1 MMKIISCDHYC
12 EKLWGKN
19 NNMARKN
26 IKNITHLW
34 TLLLAVLCSVCPQH
48 IDYIL
53 VIMKDLQSIGT
64 SQNKTNL
71 ELGLATPYFGNAY
84 KLQGVPKKMFPCLRG
99 HNSPKNGTRNKSRVI
114 FKILSKGPLQ
124 KKKKKL
130 WQMSYRVCPPPPPL
144 IWRKIQCIFFKKL
157 DQY

>member
-1 MMKIISCDHYC
+1 MKIISCDHYC

-64 SQNKTNL
+64 SQNQTNL
-71 ELGLATPYFGNAY
+71 EFGLATPYFGNAY
-84 KLQGVPKKMFPCLRG
+84 ELFPQVILLTGQSKFTHFGFDFNVMCTRLWLGWDFEFGLVLVKNPNFILQ
-99 HNSPKNGTRNKSRVI
+99 SPRIEPR
-114 FKILSKGPLQ
+114 
-124 KKKKKL
+124 
-130 WQMSYRVCPPPPPL
+130 
-144 IWRKIQCIFFKKL
+144 
-157 DQY
+157 